1 MPADRRVPLTRDR
14 VLRAAISLADDGG
27 IGSLAMR
34 KLGQALGVE
43 AMSLYKHVASK
54 DDLLDGIADH
64 ILNQIDLPA
73 AADWETAIWQ
83 CAVSAHATLAAHP
96 WACNLI
102 MSIPRPLPA
111 RLRYMDSVLR
121 CLRQAGFSAA
131 ATYHGYHALDSHILG
146 FTLWEA
152 GHAIKPEEIADLKAL
167 RTAPHRDRPPGARR
181 VRVRAPADHR
191 RPQEDPR
198 RPLTGAPEASHQR
211 AGAYRAI
218 NRRAETLVV
227 PDRLRQ
233 APDNG
238 GSMPPAHGER
248 PLRNV
253 TPVGPSGRTL
263 TRLCHKL
270 PFYPRCCPSPRPAD
284 EASPHGPTPN
294 RT

>member
-1 MPADRRVPLTRDR
+1 MQADRRVPLTKDR

-54 DDLLDGIADH
+54 EDLLDGIADH
-64 ILNQIDLPA
+64 VLTQIDLPA
-73 AADWETAIWQ
+73 ADGDWETAIWQ
-83 CAVSAHATLAAHP
+83 CAISAHTALAAHP

-152 GHAIKPEEIADLKAL
+152 GHAIKPEEIAGLAAFL
-167 RTAPHRDRPPGARR
+167 PVLTADGYPYLAEHA
-181 VRVRAPADHR
+181 AQH
-191 RPQEDPR
+191 
-198 RPLTGAPEASHQR
+198 LTGTGSQEQGEFEFGLRLIIDGLKRIR
-211 AGAYRAI
+211 AAR
-218 NRRAETLVV
+218 
-227 PDRLRQ
+227 
-233 APDNG
+233 
-238 GSMPPAHGER
+238 
-248 PLRNV
+248 
-253 TPVGPSGRTL
+253 
-263 TRLCHKL
+263 
-270 PFYPRCCPSPRPAD
+270 
-284 EASPHGPTPN
+284 
-294 RT
+294 